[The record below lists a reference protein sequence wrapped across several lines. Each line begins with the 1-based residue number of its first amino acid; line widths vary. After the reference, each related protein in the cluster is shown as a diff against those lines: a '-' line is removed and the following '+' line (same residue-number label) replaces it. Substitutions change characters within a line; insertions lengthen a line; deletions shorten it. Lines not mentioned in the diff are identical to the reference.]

1 MNGLALDITV
11 LAFLVL
17 FLSAGL
23 LLFGFMWEQRNCTCR
38 YHVAARSNQGALN
51 RVLWNDK
58 AWQRGVD
65 PRTLLK
71 TGE

>member
-17 FLSAGL
+17 FLSAGM
-23 LLFGFMWEQRNCTCR
+23 LLFGFLWQQRNCTCR
-38 YHVAARSNQGALN
+38 YHVDARSNQGALA

-58 AWQRGVD
+58 IWQQGTD

-71 TGE
+71 TNE